1 MSTTFYVRS
10 PAPFPA
16 AALCS
21 PPVADGTKPETVD
34 AIVEQ
39 GMDHRLSG
47 GMLGQGT
54 YFAEASSKSDQ
65 YVGTGRC
72 FIFLARSVSWWLR
85 SLREYSPRLQ
95 GGARNPALYE
105 QWLRA
110 YTTAV
115 CRGLPRPRM
124 QAPPLRFGD
133 LHPSG
138 DFREFAVYEYT
149 QST

>member
-1 MSTTFYVRS
+1 MN
-10 PAPFPA
+10 
-16 AALCS
+16 
-21 PPVADGTKPETVD
+21 
-34 AIVEQ
+34 AIVKQ

-54 YFAEASSKSDQ
+54 YLAEASSNSDQ
-65 YVGTGRC
+65 NVVTGRC
-72 FIFLARSVSWWLR
+72 FIFIARPVFWWLR
-85 SLREYSPRLQ
+85 SLREHSPRLQ

-124 QAPPLRFGD
+124 QAPLLRFGD

-138 DFREFAVYEYT
+138 DFRELAVYENAQVYPEYLIEYRRV
-149 QST
+149 